1 MPTIKIAEVG
11 GIRPSVDTSKLE
23 DREAV
28 RAENVNLR
36 FGDIRPQNADSV
48 AVAATAISNPL
59 TIYRFQRVSGGAFN
73 TDPSTGWVVKAGDI
87 DYVRG
92 QIFDDTTER
101 TYYTGDGAPK
111 ATDLTGAVRQLGV
124 PAPAEPVATV
134 TVVDEY
140 TIEERTGD
148 IAHMIDAIEGAVW
161 NGLPATQQ
169 WFGATNAAA
178 LFLVPRTIAAAG
190 LVPENAQQVVKGISG
205 SAYTITDTANFA
217 FLLDPKL
224 DGFWNSDGS
233 YFCVPIHAYGWA
245 GEVSSAMETTLN
257 AIANPFTLAAGFL
270 TDGQK
275 TSLRAVVDRMFDLD
289 DSVLKTKS
297 TELSTILKA
306 FNDAVSQG
314 LGVAKTDAVSDFYA
328 RSDVT
333 AKLSASRNSF
343 AEEVYALANR
353 IMLYEDFAGGP

>member
-28 RAENVNLR
+28 RADNLNLR

-48 AVAATAISNPL
+48 AVATIAISNPL

-124 PAPAEPVATV
+124 PAPAAPVATV

-148 IAHMIDAIEGAVW
+148 IAHMIDTIEW
-161 NGLPATQQ
+161 CIKLGLPTTPQ
-169 WFGATNAAA
+169 WFGATNAGT
-178 LFLVPRTIAAAG
+178 LSLTQRTTANG
-190 LVPENAQQVVKGISG
+190 FSPEHPIQVVKGIAGDG
-205 SAYTITDTANFA
+205 SRITDTENYA

-224 DGFWNSDGS
+224 DGFWNST
-233 YFCVPIHAYGWA
+233 YYCIPICAYGYA
-245 GEVSSAMETTLN
+245 GEVSTAMETNLANILN
-257 AIANPFTLAAGFL
+257 PYTLASAFL
-270 TDGQK
+270 TTDQK
-275 TSLRAVVDRMFDLD
+275 DSLREMVDEMFNLD
-289 DSVLKTKS
+289 DAVLKGKS
-297 TELSTILKA
+297 NELSTILKA
-306 FNDAVSQG
+306 FDVAVSQG